1 MKENNPYKCE
11 YYSGFSR
18 DTKWISTSITI
29 YKDRYT
35 ERESN
40 RERKER
46 QRQTEKETLYDA
58 HAIIEAKI
66 YHSLLS
72 ISWRPREAC
81 GSGT

>member
-35 ERESN
+35 ERVRQREERKTETD
-40 RERKER
+40 RER
-46 QRQTEKETLYDA
+46 D
-58 HAIIEAKI
+58 II
-66 YHSLLS
+66 
-72 ISWRPREAC
+72 
-81 GSGT
+81 